1 MSQKYTVARLVVSG
15 ERFEVMVHPD
25 RALEHKMGKPISSSQ
40 ILVYE
45 SVFKDV
51 SKGEKASEEKLKKN
65 FGTLDPLEIVKKILA
80 DGELQLTAEQR
91 RKLVEDKKK
100 QIVAFISRNCADP
113 KTGLPHPPARVEQA
127 MAQIRVSIDPF
138 KDAEEQAKEVIKDLR
153 PVLPIK
159 IEAAS
164 IEVRIHPQHASRAYG
179 TLKAYGTI
187 KREQWM
193 PDGSLVA
200 VVEMPVGV
208 QGVFLEKL
216 GNITRGA
223 VESKILK

>member
-25 RALEHKMGKPISSSQ
+25 RALEHKRGKPISPSQ

-113 KTGLPHPPARVEQA
+113 KTGLPHPPTRVEQA

-138 KDAEEQAKEVIKDLR
+138 KDAEEQAKEVIKGLR

-159 IEAAS
+159 IEAVS
-164 IEVRIHPQHASRAYG
+164 IEVRIPPQHASRAYG